1 MIPNSELV
9 VIKDAGHWPQW
20 EKPEEF
26 NNLLTNF
33 LLENSKK
40 VAAK

>member
-1 MIPNSELV
+1 MIPGSEFT

-26 NNLLTNF
+26 NEVLTNF
-33 LLENSKK
+33 LLENSTK